1 MQSILIN
8 IFSKVKYAIIILMR
22 ALKEIGFKKAF
33 KFFLFSLLQLFYKLL
48 PLPQL
53 RIFYLLMCGAK
64 IGRDSIIM
72 DVCFFNWHHMGFGG
86 LSIGKKCFVGDE
98 VLIDLYD
105 KVELEES
112 VTIAQR
118 VTILT
123 HMNVGYKDHPLQK
136 YFPHH
141 SLPVILKQGCV
152 IGACSTIL
160 PGVTIGKE
168 SMVAAGSVVTKNV
181 PPDTLVA
188 GVPAKIIRNIK

>member
-1 MQSILIN
+1 MQAVSE
-8 IFSKVKYAIIILMR
+8 V
-22 ALKEIGFKKAF
+22 GFKKAI
-33 KFFLFSLLQLFYKLL
+33 KFIIFSFLLLFYRLL
-48 PLPQL
+48 LFPQL
-53 RIFYLLMCGAK
+53 RSLYLWLLGAK
-64 IGRDSIIM
+64 IDRDSIIM
-72 DVCFFNWHHMGFGG
+72 DVCFFNWHHRGFGG
-86 LSIGKKCFVGDE
+86 LSIGERCFVGDE

-136 YFPHH
+136 YFPAH
-141 SLPVILKQGCV
+141 SLPVTLKKGCV

-160 PGVTIGKE
+160 PGVIIGAQ
-168 SMVAAGSVVTKNV
+168 SLVAAGSVVTKNV